1 MTVDQRQ
8 EITNILNEADVR
20 IDFTRFVALLR
31 EALDNVGQR
40 RRAGDPSSQ
49 LTESDIEQLRAGGMD
64 PSVALGAY
72 DRVRA
77 RTAAHTVALLTSS
90 LTAGEAAKRLG
101 VSPSRVRQMLAE
113 RSLLAV
119 KDGGEWHV
127 LELQFQQRRLVPNIG
142 AVARAMPAGL
152 ALVGIANWLTTPEP
166 DLEIGDTSVSPLEWL
181 SAGGDPG
188 LVAALAAEL

>member
-1 MTVDQRQ
+1 MTVDEQKQ
-8 EITNILNEADVR
+8 ITALLDEADVR

-31 EALDNVGQR
+31 EAFDSVGR
-40 RRAGDPSSQ
+40 RPRTADPSSQ
-49 LTESDIEQLRAGGMD
+49 LAESDIEQLRAGGMD

-77 RTAAHTVALLTSS
+77 RTAAQTVALLTSS
-90 LTAGEAAKRLG
+90 LTVAEAAKRLG

-113 RSLLAV
+113 RSLLGV

-127 LELQFQQRRLVPNIG
+127 LELQFQERRLVPNIG

-181 SAGGDPG
+181 SAGGAADR
-188 LVAALAAEL
+188 VAALAAEL